1 MTIHGG
7 LESAIVT
14 GLAELQAALGSKVS
28 LNDTVRQHHA
38 GDESFHIR
46 VLPDAVVYAESTADV
61 VVALRICNEHK
72 VPVVPWGV
80 GTSLE
85 GNSTPI
91 HGGISLDLSNMD
103 KVLRVS
109 VEDLD
114 CTIQPGVRRKQLN
127 EFLAPHGLFFPVD
140 PGADASL
147 GGMASTGASGTT
159 TVKYGAMKQLVLGL
173 KVVTPSGEIVTT
185 SRRARKTSAGY
196 DLTHLFVGAEGTL
209 GVICELTL
217 RLFGIPETI
226 AAATIEFPSVR
237 LAIDGVI
244 EIIQIG
250 IGVARIELLDSDAVM
265 AVNKYSQ
272 TTLPE
277 RTLLLLEFHGSPE
290 TVAIDIAATR
300 EVLERHHG
308 ENFQQTSDEGER
320 RKLWQARHDT
330 ALACRALK
338 RNGRLFATDVCVP
351 ISRLADCIEQT
362 QADLVKSKLFG
373 PVIGHVGDGNFHV
386 ALTADPSDHDELE
399 VMEAFHARLVAR
411 ALAMEG
417 TCTGEHGIGIGK
429 MEYLVDELGGNT
441 VAVMGAIKRALDPN
455 GIMNPGKI
463 IAERFINSIASG

>member
-1 MTIHGG
+1 MISDGAPE
-7 LESAIVT
+7 LSIVT
-14 GLAELQAALGSKVS
+14 GIGELQRALGSKVS
-28 LNDTVRQHHA
+28 LNDTVRGHHSS
-38 GDESFHIR
+38 DESFHLPVI
-46 VLPDAVVYAESTADV
+46 PDAVVFAESTADV
-61 VVALRICNEHK
+61 VSTLRICSDHR

-91 HGGISLDLSNMD
+91 HGGVSLDLSRMD

-109 VEDLD
+109 AEDLD

-127 EFLAPHGLFFPVD
+127 EELALYGLFFPVD
-140 PGADASL
+140 PGADATL

-159 TVKYGAMKQLVLGL
+159 TVKYGAMKQLVIGL
-173 KVVTPSGEIVTT
+173 KVVMPSGDVITT
-185 SRRARKTSAGY
+185 SRRARKTAAGY
-196 DLTHLFVGAEGTL
+196 DLTHLFVGSEGTL
-209 GVICELTL
+209 GVITELTL

-226 AAATIEFPSVR
+226 AAATIQFPSVR
-237 LAIDGVI
+237 HAIDAVI
-244 EIIQIG
+244 EVIQFG
-250 IGVARIELLDSDAVM
+250 LGVARIELLDSNAVM
-265 AVNKYSQ
+265 AVNRYSQ

-277 RTLLLLEFHGSPE
+277 RTLLLLEFHGSPD
-290 TVAIDIAATR
+290 TVAIDMTATR
-300 EVLERHHG
+300 EVLERHGG
-308 ENFQQTSDEGER
+308 ESFCQTTDEGER

-338 RNGRLFATDVCVP
+338 ENGRLFATDVCVP

-362 QADLVKSKLFG
+362 QADLAMSHLFG

-386 ALTADPSDHDELE
+386 ALTADPSNLDELK

-429 MEYLVDELGGNT
+429 MGYLVDELGESS
-441 VAVMGAIKRALDPN
+441 VSVMAAIKRALDPQ
-455 GIMNPGKI
+455 GIMNPGKV
-463 IAERFINSIASG
+463 IADVVREH

>member
-1 MTIHGG
+1 MNP
-7 LESAIVT
+7 V
-14 GLAELQAALGSKVS
+14 AELQRELGSKVS
-28 LNDTVRQHHA
+28 LNDTVREQHS
-38 GDESFHIR
+38 GDESFHLP
-46 VLPDAVVYAESTADV
+46 VLPDAVVFAESTADV
-61 VVALRICNEHK
+61 VIALRICNKHL

-91 HGGISLDLSNMD
+91 RGGVSLDLSRMD

-109 VEDLD
+109 AEDLD

-127 EFLAPHGLFFPVD
+127 DALVEYGLFFPVD

-173 KVVTPSGEIVTT
+173 KVVTSSGEIITT

-209 GVICELTL
+209 GVITELTL

-226 AAATIEFPSVR
+226 AAATMQFPSVR
-237 LAIDGVI
+237 TAVDAVI
-244 EIIQIG
+244 EVIQFG

-265 AVNKYSQ
+265 AVNRYSQ

-277 RTLLLLEFHGSPE
+277 KTLLLLEFHGSPD
-290 TVAIDIAATR
+290 TVAIDMAAIR
-300 EVLERHHG
+300 EVLERHGG
-308 ENFQQTSDEGER
+308 ENFRQTTDEGER

-338 RNGRLFATDVCVP
+338 KNGRLFATDVCVP

-362 QADLVKSKLFG
+362 QADLAESNLFG

-386 ALTADPSDHDELE
+386 ALTADPSDHAELRI
-399 VMEAFHARLVAR
+399 MEAFHARLVTR

-429 MEYLVDELGGNT
+429 MGYLVDELGENS
-441 VAVMGAIKRALDPN
+441 VSVMAAIKHALDPN

-463 IAERFINSIASG
+463 IADAVRER

>member
-1 MTIHGG
+1 MISHGAPE
-7 LESAIVT
+7 LSIVT
-14 GLAELQAALGSKVS
+14 GIAELQGALGSKVS
-28 LNDTVRQHHA
+28 LNDTVREHHSA
-38 GDESFHIR
+38 DESFHSP
-46 VLPDAVVYAESTADV
+46 VLPDAVVFAESTADV
-61 VVALRICNEHK
+61 VITMRICNEHR

-91 HGGISLDLSNMD
+91 HGGVSLDLSRMD

-109 VEDLD
+109 AEDLD
-114 CTIQPGVRRKQLN
+114 CTVQPGIRRKQLN
-127 EFLAPHGLFFPVD
+127 EALASYGLFFPVD

-173 KVVTPSGEIVTT
+173 KVVTSSGEVIVT

-196 DLTHLFVGAEGTL
+196 DLTHLFVGSEGTL
-209 GVICELTL
+209 GVITELTL

-226 AAATIEFPSVR
+226 AAATMQFPSVR
-237 LAIDGVI
+237 TAVDAVI
-244 EIIQIG
+244 EIIQFG
-250 IGVARIELLDSDAVM
+250 IGVARIELLDRDAVM
-265 AVNKYSQ
+265 AVNGYSQ

-277 RTLLLLEFHGSPE
+277 KALLLLEFHGSPE
-290 TVAIDIAATR
+290 TVAIDMAATR
-300 EVLERHHG
+300 EVLERHNG
-308 ENFQQTSDEGER
+308 ENFYQTSDEGER

-338 RNGRLFATDVCVP
+338 TNGRLFATDVCVP

-362 QADLVKSKLFG
+362 QADLIESNLFG
-373 PVIGHVGDGNFHV
+373 PIIGHVGDGNFHV
-386 ALTADPSDHDELE
+386 ALTADPSDHAELE
-399 VMEAFHARLVAR
+399 AMGAFHSRLVAR

-429 MEYLVDELGGNT
+429 MGYLVDELGENS
-441 VAVMGAIKRALDPN
+441 VSVMAAIKRALDPH
-455 GIMNPGKI
+455 GILNPGKV
-463 IAERFINSIASG
+463 IADVVREN

>member
-1 MTIHGG
+1 MKIHGQP
-7 LESAIVT
+7 ESEIVT
-14 GLAELQAALGSKVS
+14 GLAELQRALGSKVS
-28 LNDTVRQHHA
+28 INDTIRQHHS

-46 VLPDAVVYAESTADV
+46 VLPDAVVFAESTADV
-61 VVALRICNEHK
+61 VVALRICNEYK
-72 VPVVPWGV
+72 VPIVPWGV

-91 HGGISLDLSNMD
+91 RGGVSLDLSRMD

-109 VEDLD
+109 ADDLD

-127 EFLAPHGLFFPVD
+127 EYLVPYGLFFPVD

-173 KVVTPSGEIVTT
+173 KVVTPTGEIVNT

-226 AAATIEFPSVR
+226 AAATMEFSSVR
-237 LAIDGVI
+237 SAIDGVI

-250 IGVARIELLDSDAVM
+250 VDIARIELLDSDAVM
-265 AVNKYSQ
+265 AVNNYSK
-272 TTLPE
+272 TSLPE

-290 TVAIDIAATR
+290 SVAIGIVATR
-300 EVLERHHG
+300 EILERHGG
-308 ENFQQTSDEGER
+308 ENFKQTSDEAER

-330 ALACRALK
+330 ALACRAMK
-338 RNGRLFATDVCVP
+338 KNGRLFATDVCVP

-362 QADLVKSKLFG
+362 QVDLIDSQLFG

-386 ALTADPSDHDELE
+386 ALTADPNDHDELAS
-399 VMEAFHARLVAR
+399 MEAFHARLVAR
-411 ALAMEG
+411 AVAMDG

-429 MEYLVDELGGNT
+429 MEYLVDELGET
-441 VAVMGAIKRALDPN
+441 AVAMMAAIKHAIDPN

-463 IAERFINSIASG
+463 IADRFLDSVSTG

>member
-1 MTIHGG
+1 MNP
-7 LESAIVT
+7 
-14 GLAELQAALGSKVS
+14 LAELQRALGSKMS
-28 LNDTVRQHHA
+28 LNTTIREHHSS
-38 GDESFHIR
+38 DESFHPS
-46 VLPDAVVYAESTADV
+46 VLPDAVVFAESTADV
-61 VVALRICNEHK
+61 VAVLRICDEHH

-85 GNSTPI
+85 GNSTTI
-91 HGGISLDLSNMD
+91 RGGVSLDLSRMD
-103 KVLRVS
+103 KVLRVGA
-109 VEDLD
+109 EDLD

-127 EFLAPHGLFFPVD
+127 EALASYGLFFPVD

-173 KVVTPSGEIVTT
+173 KVVTPSGEIITT

-209 GVICELTL
+209 GVITELTL

-226 AAATIEFPSVR
+226 AAATMQFPSVR
-237 LAIDGVI
+237 SAVDAVI
-244 EIIQIG
+244 EIIQFG

-265 AVNKYSQ
+265 AVNRYSQ

-277 RTLLLLEFHGSPE
+277 RTLLLLEFHGSPDI
-290 TVAIDIAATR
+290 VAIDMAATR
-300 EVLERHHG
+300 EVLERHNG
-308 ENFQQTSDEGER
+308 ENFHQTTDEGGR

-338 RNGRLFATDVCVP
+338 KNGRLFATDVCVP

-362 QADLVKSKLFG
+362 QADLIASHLFG

-399 VMEAFHARLVAR
+399 TMKAFHGRLVAR

-429 MEYLVDELGGNT
+429 MGYLVDELGESS
-441 VAVMGAIKRALDPN
+441 VSVMAAIKRALDPH

-463 IAERFINSIASG
+463 IADEFF

>member
-1 MTIHGG
+1 MHGLLG
-7 LESAIVT
+7 SSIVT
-14 GLAELQAALGSKVS
+14 GLTELQRALGSKVS
-28 LNDTVRQHHA
+28 LNDTIREHHSS
-38 GDESFHIR
+38 DESFHLP
-46 VLPDAVVYAESTADV
+46 VLPDAVVFAESTADV
-61 VVALRICNEHK
+61 VIALRICNEYR

-85 GNSTPI
+85 GNCTPI
-91 HGGISLDLSNMD
+91 HGGVSLDLSRMD

-109 VEDLD
+109 PEDLD

-127 EFLAPHGLFFPVD
+127 EALASYGLFFPVD

-217 RLFGIPETI
+217 RLFGIPESI
-226 AAATIEFPSVR
+226 AAATMQFPSVR
-237 LAIDGVI
+237 TAVDAVI
-244 EIIQIG
+244 EIIQFG

-265 AVNKYSQ
+265 AVNRYSQ

-277 RTLLLLEFHGSPE
+277 RTLLLLEFHGSPDS
-290 TVAIDIAATR
+290 VAIDMAATR
-300 EVLERHHG
+300 EVLERHGG
-308 ENFQQTSDEGER
+308 ESFRQTTDEGER
-320 RKLWQARHDT
+320 RTLWQARHDT

-362 QADLVKSKLFG
+362 QADLVAYPF
-373 PVIGHVGDGNFHV
+373 
-386 ALTADPSDHDELE
+386 AD
-399 VMEAFHARLVAR
+399 A
-411 ALAMEG
+411 
-417 TCTGEHGIGIGK
+417 
-429 MEYLVDELGGNT
+429 
-441 VAVMGAIKRALDPN
+441 
-455 GIMNPGKI
+455 
-463 IAERFINSIASG
+463 ASPQ

>member
-1 MTIHGG
+1 MIG
-7 LESAIVT
+7 LV
-14 GLAELQAALGSKVS
+14 ELQRALGSKVS
-28 LNDTVRQHHA
+28 LNDTVRQHHS
-38 GDESFHIR
+38 GDESFHVR

-61 VVALRICNEHK
+61 VITLRICNEHG

-85 GNSTPI
+85 GNSTPVR
-91 HGGISLDLSNMD
+91 GGVSLDLSRMD
-103 KVLRVS
+103 AVLRVS
-109 VEDLD
+109 AEDLD

-127 EFLAPHGLFFPVD
+127 EALAPYGLFFPVD

-173 KVVTPSGEIVTT
+173 KVVTPSGEIITT

-209 GVICELTL
+209 GVIAELTL
-217 RLFGIPETI
+217 RLFGIPEII
-226 AAATIEFPSVR
+226 AAATIQFPSVR
-237 LAIDGVI
+237 HAVDAVI
-244 EIIQIG
+244 EVIQFG
-250 IGVARIELLDSDAVM
+250 LGVARIELLDSNAVM
-265 AVNKYSQ
+265 AVNSYSQ

-277 RTLLLLEFHGSPE
+277 RTLLLLEFHGSPD
-290 TVAIDIAATR
+290 TVAIDMAATR
-300 EVLERHHG
+300 EVLERHNG
-308 ENFQQTSDEGER
+308 DGFRQTTDEGER

-338 RNGRLFATDVCVP
+338 KNGRLFATDVCVP

-362 QADLVKSKLFG
+362 QADLTASDLFG

-386 ALTADPSDHDELE
+386 ALTADPSDHDELKT
-399 VMEAFHARLVAR
+399 MEAFHDRLVAR

-429 MEYLVDELGGNT
+429 VEYLVDELGESS
-441 VAVMGAIKRALDPN
+441 VLVMAAIKKALDPN

-463 IAERFINSIASG
+463 MAERFLHSVSAG

>member
-1 MTIHGG
+1 MTLHGVLG
-7 LESAIVT
+7 SSIMT
-14 GLAELQAALGSKVS
+14 GLAELQRALGSKVS
-28 LNDTVRQHHA
+28 LNDTIREHHSS
-38 GDESFHIR
+38 DESFHLP
-46 VLPDAVVYAESTADV
+46 VLPDAVVFAESTADV
-61 VVALRICNEHK
+61 VTALQICNAHQM
-72 VPVVPWGV
+72 PVVPWGV

-85 GNSTPI
+85 GNCTPI
-91 HGGISLDLSNMD
+91 HGGVSLDLSRMD

-109 VEDLD
+109 AEDLD

-127 EFLAPHGLFFPVD
+127 EALASYGLFFPVD

-226 AAATIEFPSVR
+226 AAATMQFPSVR
-237 LAIDGVI
+237 TAVDAVI
-244 EIIQIG
+244 EIIQFG

-272 TTLPE
+272 TNLPE
-277 RTLLLLEFHGSPE
+277 RTLLLLEFHGSPD
-290 TVAIDIAATR
+290 TVAIDMAATR
-300 EVLERHHG
+300 EVLERHGG
-308 ENFQQTSDEGER
+308 ESFRQTSDEGER
-320 RKLWQARHDT
+320 RTLWQARHDT

-362 QADLVKSKLFG
+362 QADLVASHLFG

-386 ALTADPSDHDELE
+386 ALTADPSDLDELK
-399 VMEAFHARLVAR
+399 VMEAFHARLVTR
-411 ALAMEG
+411 ALSMEG

-429 MEYLVDELGGNT
+429 MEYLVDELGESS
-441 VAVMGAIKRALDPN
+441 VSVMATIKRALDPH

-463 IAERFINSIASG
+463 IADRFLDSVSAG

>member
-1 MTIHGG
+1 MNP
-7 LESAIVT
+7 V
-14 GLAELQAALGSKVS
+14 AELQRELGSKVS
-28 LNDTVRQHHA
+28 LNETIREQHS
-38 GDESFHIR
+38 GDESFHAP
-46 VLPDAVVYAESTADV
+46 VMPEAVIFAESTADV
-61 VVALRICNEHK
+61 VVALRICNEHRT
-72 VPVVPWGV
+72 PVVPWGV

-85 GNSTPI
+85 GNSTPLR
-91 HGGISLDLSNMD
+91 GGVSLDLSRMD

-109 VEDLD
+109 AEDLD

-127 EFLAPHGLFFPVD
+127 DALVEYGLFFPVD

-173 KVVTPSGEIVTT
+173 KVVTSSGEIITT

-209 GVICELTL
+209 GVITELTL

-226 AAATIEFPSVR
+226 AAATMQFPSVR
-237 LAIDGVI
+237 TAVDAVI
-244 EIIQIG
+244 EVIQFG

-265 AVNKYSQ
+265 AVNRYSQ
-272 TTLPE
+272 TTLSE
-277 RTLLLLEFHGSPE
+277 RTLLLLEFHGSPD
-290 TVAIDIAATR
+290 TVAIDMAATR
-300 EVLERHHG
+300 EVLERHGG
-308 ENFQQTSDEGER
+308 ENFHQTTDEGER

-338 RNGRLFATDVCVP
+338 KNGRLFATDVCVP

-362 QADLVKSKLFG
+362 QADLAESNLFG

-386 ALTADPSDHDELE
+386 ALTADPSDHAELRI
-399 VMEAFHARLVAR
+399 MEAFHARLVTR
-411 ALAMEG
+411 ALGMEG

-429 MEYLVDELGGNT
+429 IGYLVDELGESS
-441 VAVMGAIKRALDPN
+441 VSVMAAIKHALDPN

-463 IAERFINSIASG
+463 IADAIRKR

>member
-1 MTIHGG
+1 MNPLG
-7 LESAIVT
+7 
-14 GLAELQAALGSKVS
+14 ELQRTLGSKVS
-28 LNDTVRQHHA
+28 LNDTVRGHHSS
-38 GDESFHIR
+38 DESFHLP
-46 VLPDAVVYAESTADV
+46 VKPDAVVFAESTADV
-61 VVALRICNEHK
+61 VSTLRICSDHR

-91 HGGISLDLSNMD
+91 HGGVSLDLSRMD

-109 VEDLD
+109 AEDLD

-127 EFLAPHGLFFPVD
+127 EVLASYGLFFPVD
-140 PGADASL
+140 PGADATL

-173 KVVTPSGEIVTT
+173 KVVMPSGEIITT
-185 SRRARKTSAGY
+185 SRRARKTAAGY

-209 GVICELTL
+209 GVITELTL

-226 AAATIEFPSVR
+226 AAATIQFPSVR
-237 LAIDGVI
+237 NAIDAVI
-244 EIIQIG
+244 EVIQFG
-250 IGVARIELLDSDAVM
+250 LGVARIELLDSNAVM
-265 AVNKYSQ
+265 AVNRYSQ

-277 RTLLLLEFHGSPE
+277 RTLLLLEFHGSPD
-290 TVAIDIAATR
+290 TVAIDMTATR
-300 EVLERHHG
+300 EVLERHGG
-308 ENFQQTSDEGER
+308 ESFCQTTDEGER

-338 RNGRLFATDVCVP
+338 ENGRLFATDVCVP

-362 QADLVKSKLFG
+362 QADLAMSHLFG

-386 ALTADPSDHDELE
+386 ALTADPSNLDELK

-429 MEYLVDELGGNT
+429 MGYLVDELGESS
-441 VAVMGAIKRALDPN
+441 VSVMAAIKRALDPH
-455 GIMNPGKI
+455 GIMNPGKV
-463 IAERFINSIASG
+463 IADVVRGH

>member
-1 MTIHGG
+1 MNPI
-7 LESAIVT
+7 
-14 GLAELQAALGSKVS
+14 AELQRELGSKVS
-28 LNDTVRQHHA
+28 LNDTVREQHS
-38 GDESFHIR
+38 GDESFHLP
-46 VLPDAVVYAESTADV
+46 VLPDAVVFAESTADV
-61 VVALRICNEHK
+61 VIALRICNKHR

-91 HGGISLDLSNMD
+91 RGGVSLDLSRMD

-109 VEDLD
+109 AEDLD

-127 EFLAPHGLFFPVD
+127 DALVEYGLCFPVD

-173 KVVTPSGEIVTT
+173 KVVTSSGEIITT

-209 GVICELTL
+209 GVITELTL

-226 AAATIEFPSVR
+226 AAATMQFPSVR
-237 LAIDGVI
+237 TAVDAVI
-244 EIIQIG
+244 EVIQFG

-265 AVNKYSQ
+265 AVNRYSQ

-277 RTLLLLEFHGSPE
+277 QTLLLLEFHGSPDM
-290 TVAIDIAATR
+290 VAIEMAATR
-300 EVLERHHG
+300 EVLERHSG
-308 ENFQQTSDEGER
+308 QNFHQTTDEGER

-338 RNGRLFATDVCVP
+338 KNGRLFATDVCVP

-362 QADLVKSKLFG
+362 QADLAESNLFG

-386 ALTADPSDHDELE
+386 ALTADPSDHAELR
-399 VMEAFHARLVAR
+399 VMEAFHARLVTR

-429 MEYLVDELGGNT
+429 MGYLVDELGESS
-441 VAVMGAIKRALDPN
+441 VSVMAAIKHALDPN

-463 IAERFINSIASG
+463 IADAVRER

>member
-1 MTIHGG
+1 MI
-7 LESAIVT
+7 
-14 GLAELQAALGSKVS
+14 GLADLQRALGSKVS
-28 LNDTVRQHHA
+28 LNSTEREHHS
-38 GDESFHIR
+38 GDESFHTR
-46 VLPDAVVYAESTADV
+46 VTPDAVVFAESTEDV
-61 VVALRICNEHK
+61 VVAMRICNEHRI
-72 VPVVPWGV
+72 PVVPWGV

-91 HGGISLDLSNMD
+91 RGGISLDLSRMD

-109 VEDLD
+109 AEDLD

-127 EFLAPHGLFFPVD
+127 EALAPQGLFFPVD
-140 PGADASL
+140 PGADATL

-173 KVVTPSGEIVTT
+173 RVVTAAGEIVTT

-226 AAATIEFPSVR
+226 AAATVEFPSVR
-237 LAIDGVI
+237 SAIDGVI
-244 EIIQIG
+244 EIIQVGIG
-250 IGVARIELLDSDAVM
+250 IARIELLDSDAVM

-272 TTLPE
+272 TNLPE
-277 RTLLLLEFHGSPE
+277 RTLLLLEFHGSPA
-290 TVAIDIAATR
+290 TVEIEIAGVR
-300 EVLERHHG
+300 EVLARHHG
-308 ENFQQTSDEGER
+308 ENFQQTVDERER
-320 RKLWQARHDT
+320 RTLWQARHDT
-330 ALACRALK
+330 ALACRAMK
-338 RNGRLFATDVCVP
+338 KNGRLFATDVCVP

-362 QADLVKSKLFG
+362 QADLVESKLFG

-386 ALTADPSDHDELE
+386 ALTADQSDRDELA
-399 VMEAFHARLVAR
+399 VMEAFHARLVTR
-411 ALAMEG
+411 ALKMEG

-429 MEYLVDELGGNT
+429 MRYLVDELGENT
-441 VAVMGAIKRALDPN
+441 VSMMAAIKQSLDPN

-463 IAERFINSIASG
+463 IADRFFDSIPTG